1 MKLSQKLQPRE
12 KLLLFICLI
21 FITFFLSFS
30 FVINPLRAQ
39 LRDSQMLHHQLL
51 QDTKDGL
58 DFELSQSA
66 NLSATQENLNN
77 LISANAIL
85 HALMSQIAHVG
96 IFENLDSVLVFM
108 QDLQIYE
115 IKLSD
120 DGLHIITLR
129 GSGEFARVM
138 EFINKLES
146 LRPQFISLDFLH
158 LESADEGNITF
169 ETLLQDMR
177 LPQ

>member
-1 MKLSQKLQPRE
+1 MKFSRKLQPRE
-12 KLLLFICLI
+12 KFLLFICLI
-21 FITFFLSFS
+21 LITFFLSFS

-51 QDTKDGL
+51 QNANQER

-66 NLSATQENLNN
+66 NLNATQENLNN
-77 LISANAIL
+77 LHSANAL
-85 HALMSQIAHVG
+85 LQALMSQIAHIG

-120 DGLHIITLR
+120 DGLHIITLK
-129 GSGEFARVM
+129 GSGEFARVV

-146 LRPQFISLDFLH
+146 LRAQFISLDFLH
-158 LESADEGNITF
+158 LESTNEGCIAF